1 MIKYIKAK
9 EEFQNEIKSGIVV
22 VDFFATWCNPCQ
34 RLGQV
39 LEKIAGEDNPLR
51 IIKVDVDQF
60 QELAMEYNV
69 ESIPQINILKDGNEV
84 YSFLGS
90 KGSDELNEIF
100 TKYCK

>member
-1 MIKYIKAK
+1 MIKYIKSK
-9 EEFQNEIKSGIVV
+9 EEFQNEIKSGTVV

-69 ESIPQINILKDGNEV
+69 ESIPQINILKDGKEV
-84 YSFLGS
+84 YSFLGY